1 MSYIERIEE
10 CNAHDPDHFRPFLV
24 AKARV
29 GWINEAFADVLAEF
43 EDVFR
48 ITDAAVTL
56 ASALD
61 TFAARSRA
69 VAGVVGELVRRG
81 IVTGW
86 REEFY
91 PVGTAYHAPAL
102 FEMERAAIPR
112 FGVAAYGV
120 HVNGFVRRDDGIHM
134 WIARRARDKQ
144 TYPGMLD
151 NMVAGGQPVGI
162 GLMENVIKEA
172 GEEADV
178 PKGLASR
185 AVPVGCISYRFEAED
200 GLRPDV
206 MFNFD
211 LELPGDFT
219 PHNTDGE
226 IAGFELMP
234 VATVMELVAD
244 TTEFKFNC
252 NLVNIDF
259 FIRHGLIPADDPD
272 YVAMVSG
279 LHQ

>member
-10 CNAHDPDHFRPFLV
+10 CNAHDSDHFRPFLV

-91 PVGTAYHAPAL
+91 PVGTAYHALAL

-162 GLMENVIKEA
+162 QQPDPRQRLA
-172 GEEADV
+172 GEQM
-178 PKGLASR
+178 KGYTFVVFQRMGGVLDH
-185 AVPVGCISYRFEAED
+185 AE
-200 GLRPDV
+200 PDV
-206 MFNFD
+206 QAAGG
-211 LELPGDFT
+211 LEPAGYGQYLAALDFGPRKAGEVHRQ
-219 PHNTDGE
+219 PH
-226 IAGFELMP
+226 AW
-234 VATVMELVAD
+234 
-244 TTEFKFNC
+244 
-252 NLVNIDF
+252 
-259 FIRHGLIPADDPD
+259 
-272 YVAMVSG
+272 VSSVY
-279 LHQ
+279 LSFMAL

>member
-1 MSYIERIEE
+1 MSYIDRIEE
-10 CNAHDPDHFRPFLV
+10 CNAHDPDHFRPLMV
-24 AKARV
+24 AGTRV
-29 GWINEAFADVLAEF
+29 GWIDRNFADILAAFDE
-43 EDVFR
+43 VFHVN
-48 ITDAAVTL
+48 DAAVVL
-56 ASALD
+56 APAFD
-61 TFAARSRA
+61 TYAARSAA
-69 VAGVVGELVRRG
+69 VAGVVGELMGRG

-86 REEFY
+86 REESY
-91 PVGTAYHAPAL
+91 PVGTGWHATAL

-112 FGVAAYGV
+112 FGIAAYGV
-120 HVNGFVRRDDGIHM
+120 HVNGFVRKDDGIHM

-144 TYPGMLD
+144 TYPGELD

-172 GEEADV
+172 GEEA
-178 PKGLASR
+178 
-185 AVPVGCISYRFEAED
+185 AVPPDLARGAVAVGCISYRFEAED

-219 PHNTDGE
+219 PRNNDGE

-234 VATVMELVAD
+234 VAGVMALVAD

-259 FIRHGLIPADDPD
+259 FVRHGLIPPDDPD
-272 YVAMVSG
+272 YVAIVSG